1 MNSWIEIQSIVGLN
15 NCFSEAVGHVATDF
29 YNIRCTNNFSFSS
42 IYKPYILL
50 KPCIHNSIGVYTFYM
65 VSNLCSF
72 QFSRIS
78 YIAYLWHTLI
88 AMCSTPG
95 HDSQLILIVSCDLCM
110 MYLLDEALELNV
122 NRRTCN
128 VDKLKKFIGNQ
139 FATLEVYLQS
149 HITMQVHIHNIPK
162 STHIQ
167 ADLILI

>member
-1 MNSWIEIQSIVGLN
+1 MWQQTFIILGPQ
-15 NCFSEAVGHVATDF
+15 T
-29 YNIRCTNNFSFSS
+29 FSS

-72 QFSRIS
+72 QFSIIS

-122 NRRTCN
+122 NRRMCN
-128 VDKLKKFIGNQ
+128 VDKLKKN
-139 FATLEVYLQS
+139 YRQS
-149 HITMQVHIHNIPK
+149 ICNNRSLPAKPHYHASSYT
-162 STHIQ
+162 
-167 ADLILI
+167 